1 MIVAKIDIIFV
12 PEPFFPERFIYLK
25 FYYRTFRSNDRILM
39 EQFQVELF
47 GLDAQMRIVISCAVV
62 VLAYLADFL
71 CCKILIPLIRRV
83 ADRTAF
89 KWDNYITDSR
99 VLHNI
104 FHLIPPVTFMVALPI
119 LFPEGGKW
127 TVLLTKAL
135 SIYIIMVA
143 CSLGCAFVNS
153 LYAISSES
161 DVLKD
166 KPMKGVYQMV
176 KVVLICVGAI
186 LVIGVLIEKDFTSLL
201 AGLGA
206 SAAVLM
212 LVFKDTILGVVAGI
226 QLSAHDMLR
235 PGDWIMMDKNGIN
248 GEVEEVTLNTVKVRN
263 WDHSIVTVPPYTLVS
278 DSFKNWRGMRE
289 SAGRRVARAIR
300 IDMNSIRFCT
310 AAETDRF
317 SRQPWFIRPDDDGP
331 AVNLHMFREAVEY
344 YLRNRQDINPDLMI
358 LVRQLEPTPEG
369 LPLQLYFFTRTRAWA
384 EHEHIAA
391 DILEHIIAMMPEF
404 GLKVFQRPAGTDL
417 LSKS

>member
-1 MIVAKIDIIFV
+1 
-12 PEPFFPERFIYLK
+12 
-25 FYYRTFRSNDRILM
+25 M
-39 EQFQVELF
+39 EQNTAEILGMSIQ
-47 GLDAQMRIVISCAVV
+47 ARIIVSCAVAAF
-62 VLAYLADFL
+62 AYLVDFL
-71 CCKILIPLIRRV
+71 CCKLIIPLIRKV
-83 ADRTAF
+83 ADKTSF

-99 VLHNI
+99 VLHNV
-104 FHLIPPVTFMVALPI
+104 FHLIPPVILMVVLPM
-119 LFPEGGKW
+119 LFPDGGQW

-135 SIYIIMVA
+135 SIYIIVVS

-153 LYAISSES
+153 LYAISSDS
-161 DVLKD
+161 DVLRN

-176 KVVLICVGAI
+176 KVVIVCVGAI
-186 LVIGVLIEKDFTSLL
+186 LTVGVLIEKDFTTLL

-263 WDHSIVTVPPYTLVS
+263 WDHAIVTVPPYVLVS
-278 DSFKNWRGMRE
+278 DSFINWRGMRE
-289 SAGRRVARAIR
+289 SAGRRVARAFR

-310 AAETDRF
+310 EEERSRFSGEEWAKDIVIDDHTVNLSLFRAAAE
-317 SRQPWFIRPDDDGP
+317 Q
-331 AVNLHMFREAVEY
+331 
-344 YLRNRQDINPDLMI
+344 YLRSRSDINSDLMI
-358 LVRQLEPTPEG
+358 LVRQLEPTAEG
-369 LPLQLYFFTRTRAWA
+369 LPLQLYFFTRTKIWV
-384 EHEHIAA
+384 EHEHIAS
-391 DILEHIIAMMPEF
+391 DIVEHILAMMPSF
-404 GLKVFQRPAGTDL
+404 GLKVFQRPSGLDL